1 LGKQSWRGQRKKII
15 TTLKQIT
22 MADLKA
28 LAETLVSL
36 SVKDVQEQ
44 QQQIDALKLQNQ
56 KLLERL
62 EKLEQK

>member
-1 LGKQSWRGQRKKII
+1 
-15 TTLKQIT
+15 